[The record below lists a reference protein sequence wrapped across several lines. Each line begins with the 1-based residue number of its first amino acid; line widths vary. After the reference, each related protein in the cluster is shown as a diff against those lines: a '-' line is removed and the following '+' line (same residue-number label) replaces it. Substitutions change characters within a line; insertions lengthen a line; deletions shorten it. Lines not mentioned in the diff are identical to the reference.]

1 MGTNYRSP
9 GLLAVTGGVALGI
22 IFAVLGFI
30 TSLGAKYGLGLGI
43 VCLTA
48 GSLLYI
54 FFSRGNAV
62 QRTGYAS
69 LLMVLAVA
77 LFIPLLTIN
86 QQQQQASAANVVYDT
101 SLQRGAAI

>member
-1 MGTNYRSP
+1 MRMNYRSP
-9 GLLAVTGGVALGI
+9 GLLSVLGGVALGI
-22 IFAVLGFI
+22 VFVVLGF
-30 TSLGAKYGLGLGI
+30 TTPLGTKLGLGLGI

-48 GSLLYI
+48 GALLYI

-77 LFIPLLTIN
+77 LIIPFLTVN
-86 QQQQQASAANVVYDT
+86 QQQQQASAA
-101 SLQRGAAI
+101 